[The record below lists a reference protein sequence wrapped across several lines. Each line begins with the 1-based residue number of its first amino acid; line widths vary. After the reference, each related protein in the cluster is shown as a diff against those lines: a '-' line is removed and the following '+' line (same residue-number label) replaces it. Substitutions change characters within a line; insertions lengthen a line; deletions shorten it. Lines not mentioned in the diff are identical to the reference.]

1 MKKWIAFALV
11 LLLLLAVPVS
21 AENHYVHDDEGLLQ
35 SHDVVK
41 LEEVYSEFSSQN
53 DFDVALATVDSFGGL
68 SAENFAK
75 ELYEVYGYSENA
87 MLYLVSLTEGEWYI
101 LLKGECA
108 GRLSDR
114 DASQIGEELVE
125 LLRDGQYYAAFLAFP
140 EKALEVYLENAPV
153 IEDTYEYTDEEL
165 EDLTL
170 FDYFIAFGGWGFLVA
185 AVVVIIMLV
194 KMKSVG
200 KKYAASDYIIPGSAR
215 VTVSRDI
222 FLYANT
228 TRTRREE
235 SSSSSSSGGSSGR
248 STGGAGGKI

>member
-1 MKKWIAFALV
+1 MKKLIAFTLV

-21 AENHYVHDDEGLLQ
+21 AENYHVHDDEGLLQ

-53 DFDVALATVDSFGGL
+53 GFDVALATVDSFGGL

-75 ELYEVYGYSENA
+75 ELYEVYGYSEDA
-87 MLYLVSLTEGEWYI
+87 MVYLVSLTEGEWYV

-108 GRLSDR
+108 SRLSDW

-140 EKALEVYLENAPV
+140 EKALEIYLANAPV
-153 IEDTYEYTDEEL
+153 NEDTYEYTDEEL

-200 KKYAASDYIIPGSAR
+200 KKHAASDYIIPGSANL
-215 VTVSRDI
+215 TVSRDI

-228 TRTRREE
+228 TRRPKPK
-235 SSSSSSSGGSSGR
+235 SSSSGGSSGR